1 MNIHDVVKTPV
12 ENHVIFEG
20 CLHFPTQKKKTN
32 TKLPTH
38 LLPDNW
44 PGVSGGNTVQERMYK
59 VSLTKVD
66 GVSLGMEPWSF
77 ANGGVGGCQGS
88 RGVFSGLDDGKSVW
102 NLFDWEKCHA
112 LLSEE

>member
-1 MNIHDVVKTPV
+1 MSFLKVVYISQLKRQ
-12 ENHVIFEG
+12 NKH
-20 CLHFPTQKKKTN
+20 KKC
-32 TKLPTH
+32 PTH

-102 NLFDWEKCHA
+102 NLFDWEKCHD